1 MQDTSRSS
9 ASDAINA
16 LHLSP
21 GFADHFLQWF
31 RLFGGGM
38 GLPTRAG
45 PLFPK
50 ADNRPSKKFG
60 KHMSTVKYKI
70 VTNHLSI
77 GWFEKDEQSM
87 YSVNGTGETLG
98 FKASVSSFK
107 FDLHQRRI
115 LTKTDSLK
123 FGRERIKPHWM
134 LNEAQVQ
141 VSDVDLRVVKALYPN
156 IGHSDE
162 SDSGRNTAAP
172 SLVIDETSTLNSD
185 SSQPFMSSSSSEDG
199 DTYLH
204 SETTAPDWVDLDD
217 YIELDIRTPDFRPSV
232 NVFPMMFSPSICYF
246 KQTNR
251 DDTERY
257 QYLHETH
264 ECIFGSAQGN

>member
-1 MQDTSRSS
+1 
-9 ASDAINA
+9 
-16 LHLSP
+16 
-21 GFADHFLQWF
+21 LQWF

-115 LTKTDSLK
+115 VSKYDSEK
-123 FGRERIKPHWM
+123 FGRERIKPHWV
-134 LNEAQVQ
+134 LNEAL
-141 VSDVDLRVVKALYPN
+141 S
-156 IGHSDE
+156 
-162 SDSGRNTAAP
+162 
-172 SLVIDETSTLNSD
+172 
-185 SSQPFMSSSSSEDG
+185 
-199 DTYLH
+199 
-204 SETTAPDWVDLDD
+204 
-217 YIELDIRTPDFRPSV
+217 IRTSFTVMNQILEGPLLHHPLSS
-232 NVFPMMFSPSICYF
+232 MKHLLSIPT
-246 KQTNR
+246 QVR
-251 DDTERY
+251 
-257 QYLHETH
+257 H
-264 ECIFGSAQGN
+264 I